1 MTDTEQI
8 RATLTLCL
16 LAAYADQQKHE
27 REGEEI
33 RRIAEGL
40 AAREEINLP
49 ALYQDV
55 LMKRTSVQDVAAR
68 LLDDDARR
76 LAYEMAVCVCEA
88 DGSISEAERAFLA
101 DARQTLQLDA
111 AAAEAT
117 VQQAEALAQAPLAEA
132 PLAEALQETP
142 LFGNSRAQGT
152 PHEAGSPQTA
162 SLPDTL
168 ANQNVPSGRPTPDA
182 QAIDQQIL
190 RAAITNGAIE
200 LLPESLSTLAIIPLQ
215 MRLVYQ
221 IGQQYGYPLD
231 KGHIRDFL
239 ATLGVG
245 VTSQYLE
252 QAGRKLLGSLLG
264 KKLGKGMLGGLGR
277 QAVSSGMSFAST
289 YALGHVAREY
299 YAGGRTLSTQ
309 MLKDAYQRMLGDG
322 RALQSQYLP
331 RIEAKSRQLDAAK
344 VMALVRGQG

>member
-49 ALYQDV
+49 ALHQDV
-55 LMKRTSVQDVAAR
+55 LMKRTGVQDVAAR
-68 LLDDDARR
+68 LQDDDARR
-76 LAYEMAVCVCEA
+76 LVYEMAVCVCEA
-88 DGSISEAERAFLA
+88 DGSISEAERAFLTE
-101 DARQTLQLDA
+101 ARQALQLDTA
-111 AAAEAT
+111 SAEAT
-117 VQQAEALAQAPLAEA
+117 VQQAEALAQAPLAE
-132 PLAEALQETP
+132 PLQETP

-152 PHEAGSPQTA
+152 PHEAGSHPTPP
-162 SLPDTL
+162 LPDAP
-168 ANQNVPSGRPTPDA
+168 ANQNVPTGRPTPDA

-309 MLKDAYQRMLGDG
+309 MLKDAYQRVLGDG

-331 RIEAKSRQLDAAK
+331 RIEAESRQLDAAK

>member
-16 LAAYADQQKHE
+16 LAAYADRQKHE

-40 AAREEINLP
+40 AASEEINLP

-68 LLDDDARR
+68 LQDDDARR

-88 DGSISEAERAFLA
+88 DGSISEAERAFLTEA
-101 DARQTLQLDA
+101 HQALQLDA

-117 VQQAEALAQAPLAEA
+117 VQQAEALAQAPLAE
-132 PLAEALQETP
+132 PLQETP
-142 LFGNSRAQGT
+142 LFGNSRAQGA

-162 SLPDTL
+162 SLPEPDTL

-331 RIEAKSRQLDAAK
+331 RIEAESRQLDAAK

>member
-16 LAAYADQQKHE
+16 LAAYADRQKHE

-40 AAREEINLP
+40 AASEEINLP

-68 LLDDDARR
+68 LQDDDARR

-88 DGSISEAERAFLA
+88 DGSISEAERAFLTEA
-101 DARQTLQLDA
+101 HQALQLDA

-117 VQQAEALAQAPLAEA
+117 VQQAEALAQAPLAE
-132 PLAEALQETP
+132 PLQETP
-142 LFGNSRAQGT
+142 LFGNSRAQGA

-264 KKLGKGMLGGLGR
+264 KKLGKGMLGGLGGLGR

-331 RIEAKSRQLDAAK
+331 RIEAESRQLDAAK

>member
-1 MTDTEQI
+1 M
-8 RATLTLCL
+8 
-16 LAAYADQQKHE
+16 
-27 REGEEI
+27 
-33 RRIAEGL
+33 
-40 AAREEINLP
+40 
-49 ALYQDV
+49 
-55 LMKRTSVQDVAAR
+55 
-68 LLDDDARR
+68 
-76 LAYEMAVCVCEA
+76 
-88 DGSISEAERAFLA
+88 
-101 DARQTLQLDA
+101 
-111 AAAEAT
+111 
-117 VQQAEALAQAPLAEA
+117 QQAEALAQAPLAE
-132 PLAEALQETP
+132 PLQETP
-142 LFGNSRAQGT
+142 LFGNSRAQGA

-168 ANQNVPSGRPTPDA
+168 ANQNVPSGWPTPDA

-331 RIEAKSRQLDAAK
+331 RIEAESRQLDAAK
-344 VMALVRGQG
+344 VIALVRGQG

>member
-1 MTDTEQI
+1 MVE
-8 RATLTLCL
+8 
-16 LAAYADQQKHE
+16 AA
-27 REGEEI
+27 
-33 RRIAEGL
+33 RIAE
-40 AAREEINLP
+40 AAGPDLLDLNFGCPVKRVAGKGAGSGMLRCP
-49 ALYQDV
+49 ALMLEIV
-55 LMKRTSVQDVAAR
+55 REIVKAVKIPVTVKTR
-68 LLDDDARR
+68 LGWDHDSRIIV
-76 LAYEMAVCVCEA
+76 E
-88 DGSISEAERAFLA
+88 
-101 DARQTLQLDA
+101 
-111 AAAEAT
+111 
-117 VQQAEALAQAPLAEA
+117 
-132 PLAEALQETP
+132 LAEALQETP

-162 SLPDTL
+162 SLPEPDTL
-168 ANQNVPSGRPTPDA
+168 ANQNAPTGRPTPDA

-331 RIEAKSRQLDAAK
+331 RIEAESRQLDAAK

>member
-16 LAAYADQQKHE
+16 LAAYADRQKHE

-40 AAREEINLP
+40 AASEEINLP

-55 LMKRTSVQDVAAR
+55 LMKRTGVQDVAAR
-68 LLDDDARR
+68 LQDDDARR

-142 LFGNSRAQGT
+142 LFGNSQAQGT
-152 PHEAGSPQTA
+152 PHEAGSHPTPPH
-162 SLPDTL
+162 PDTP
-168 ANQNVPSGRPTPDA
+168 ANQNVPTSRPTPDS

-309 MLKDAYQRMLGDG
+309 MLKDAYQRVLGDG

-331 RIEAKSRQLDAAK
+331 RIEAESRQLDAAK

>member
-16 LAAYADQQKHE
+16 LAAYADRQKHE

-49 ALYQDV
+49 ALHQDV
-55 LMKRTSVQDVAAR
+55 LLKRTGVQDVAAR
-68 LLDDDARR
+68 LQDDDARR

-88 DGSISEAERAFLA
+88 DGSISEAERAFLTE
-101 DARQTLQLDA
+101 ARRALQLDA
-111 AAAEAT
+111 ASAEAT
-117 VQQAEALAQAPLAEA
+117 VQQAEALTQA

-162 SLPDTL
+162 SLPEPDTL

-331 RIEAKSRQLDAAK
+331 RIEAESRQLDAAK

>member
-101 DARQTLQLDA
+101 EARQALQLDA

-117 VQQAEALAQAPLAEA
+117 VQQAEALAQAPLSE
-132 PLAEALQETP
+132 PLQETP
-142 LFGNSRAQGT
+142 LFGNSRTQGT
-152 PHEAGSPQTA
+152 PHEADSHPTPP
-162 SLPDTL
+162 LPDAP
-168 ANQNVPSGRPTPDA
+168 ANQNVPTGRPTPDA

-245 VTSQYLE
+245 
-252 QAGRKLLGSLLG
+252 SLLG

-309 MLKDAYQRMLGDG
+309 MLKDAYQRVLGDG

-331 RIEAKSRQLDAAK
+331 RIEAESRQLDAAK